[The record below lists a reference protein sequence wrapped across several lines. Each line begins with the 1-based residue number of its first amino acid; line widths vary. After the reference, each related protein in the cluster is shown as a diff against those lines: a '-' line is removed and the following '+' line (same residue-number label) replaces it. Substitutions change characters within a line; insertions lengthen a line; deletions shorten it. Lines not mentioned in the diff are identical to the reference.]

1 MKATED
7 AGGNPSPKSGGS
19 TSPKRRARRCKG
31 ASEEFGFRELGLPGC
46 QVVGVGLR
54 VSDFVDTVNR
64 VTEERLQ
71 IVCRVPT
78 TVVQTLI

>member
-1 MKATED
+1 MQAAIRHPKAG
-7 AGGNPSPKSGGS
+7 AARHRSGAPGGAKGLQRNSDFGS
-19 TSPKRRARRCKG
+19 
-31 ASEEFGFRELGLPGC
+31 LGLPGC